1 MRYHVSLDPTATTP
15 PTLVDVKELPTGQLE
30 VSIGGTRVDV
40 DVVWIDGV
48 ASIRV
53 GGRIVDLV
61 TEGQP
66 PELGAVVSGHRTY
79 VRVESDRQKAA
90 AAATGGGARGNEKVV
105 KSPMPGRVVRLLVA
119 KGAAVEAG
127 TTLCVVEAMKMENEL
142 KSPKAGV
149 VSDLFAVEGAAVEN
163 GAKLVIVT

>member
-1 MRYHVSLDPTATTP
+1 MRYHVSLDPTGTAP
-15 PTLVDVKELPTGQLE
+15 PTLVDVNELPTGQLE

-48 ASIRV
+48 ASVRV

-127 TTLCVVEAMKMENEL
+127 TTLCVVEAMKMENEV
-142 KSPKAGV
+142 KAKAKASIVEVHVKEG
-149 VSDLFAVEGAAVEN
+149 ATVEG
-163 GAKLVIVT
+163 GAKLFTLG